1 MTEKHA
7 GVSRSTPQRKGEKRP
22 ADEKYRA
29 RVKVNGEE
37 HFLGYY
43 PSVAQAARRVE
54 AFKEGQG
61 VRTAKKHITTKGAKT
76 GRTGSTTK
84 KVTPTI

>member
-1 MTEKHA
+1 MAGKNP

-29 RVKVNGEE
+29 RVKVDGKE
-37 HFLGYY
+37 HFLGYF

-61 VRTAKKHITTKGAKT
+61 RTAIKHETTKSKKT
-76 GRTGSTTK
+76 GRSQSTTK
-84 KVTPTI
+84 KVDPNV